1 MGGPHLLGGGFFSS
15 AKKSLSSLA
24 TNVVGKAKEVLKNAA
39 PILLDTAKNVGK
51 SALNAILSGD
61 GSIKDRLSSGVNAG
75 LSSFDKGEIAKK
87 LYQDAVRPVF

>member
-39 PILLDTAKNVGK
+39 PILLDTAKCWEICPTCN
-51 SALNAILSGD
+51 
-61 GSIKDRLSSGVNAG
+61 IKR
-75 LSSFDKGEIAKK
+75 
-87 LYQDAVRPVF
+87 